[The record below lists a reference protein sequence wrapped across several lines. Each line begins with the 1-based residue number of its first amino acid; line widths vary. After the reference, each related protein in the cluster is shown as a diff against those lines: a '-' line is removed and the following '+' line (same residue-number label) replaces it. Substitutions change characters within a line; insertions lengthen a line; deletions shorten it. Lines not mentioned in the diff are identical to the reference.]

1 MPYTNVPESQ
11 WGEMDDCKKK
21 VMNEQGYSEERA
33 IAICHASIM
42 GGKELKELI
51 ATETTPDKPAR
62 SLKERILTAIASL
75 FEPEQSS
82 SAFDAGSVGTIFKQA
97 DGRYRWVT
105 FSSNAFE
112 DGDREIVSTKA
123 LADDVAHSDASGDY
137 GPLLFWH
144 MPQAELGVCDYRA
157 LHDRMLIES
166 GTFHLEDVGKAIKE
180 AALRLK
186 TSLGFY
192 HPLTEPDGEK
202 VFNTVRTFE
211 RSLLPAVK
219 AANQLTA
226 LTVTRKESSMD
237 EKKLTA
243 LKDLLGDDLAAQ
255 VVTQADKQQKGA
267 KDAGVRFK
275 EGDTPP
281 DETDEEKKQEGLP
294 DDAPVTVGML
304 KEVIAGLR
312 AEYEAKLGD
321 AGKPMAE
328 EMKERKTSLDD
339 LGKRLIAAEKSIKQL
354 TGDLPKAIKS
364 GFRASESG
372 PTPEEAKTK
381 ALTPAPNPLDPIM
394 SMLAGKP
401 LGQ

>member
-1 MPYTNVPESQ
+1 M
-11 WGEMDDCKKK
+11 
-21 VMNEQGYSEERA
+21 
-33 IAICHASIM
+33 
-42 GGKELKELI
+42 
-51 ATETTPDKPAR
+51 ETHP
-62 SLKERILTAIASL
+62 SLKERILAAVASL

-82 SAFDAGSVGTIFKQA
+82 SGFDAGSVGTVFKQA

-144 MPQAELGVCDYRA
+144 MPQAELGACDYRA

-166 GTFHLEDVGKAIKE
+166 GTFHIEAVGKAIKE

-192 HPLTEPDGEK
+192 YPFTEPDGDK
-202 VFNTVRTFE
+202 VFHTIRTFE
-211 RSLLPAVK
+211 RSLLPAGK

-237 EKKLTA
+237 EKKLIA
-243 LKDLLGDDLAAQ
+243 LKDLLGDDLAMQ

-281 DETDEEKKQEGLP
+281 ETDEEKKKREDALAAAGEEKKQEGLP

-304 KEVIAGLR
+304 KAVIDQLR
-312 AEYEAKLGD
+312 AEWEGKMVEA
-321 AGKPMAE
+321 AAPMEE

-339 LGKRLIAAEKSIKQL
+339 LGKRLVAAEKSLKQL
-354 TGDLPKAIKS
+354 TGDLPKAVKS

-372 PTPEEAKTK
+372 PTPDEAKTK
-381 ALTPAPNPLDPIM
+381 ALTPASNPLDPIM